1 MGICDICKSTANKK
15 NIEGILPSELLE
27 KTNLSYMEKYIYKI
41 NGTTIGS
48 GFFCEIEFNN
58 KKIPVLITNYHV
70 IDDEFLEKYKY
81 IKVDIKNGFHMIN
94 INKDRK
100 LYSSTKDKYDIMI
113 VKISKDDVNIIN
125 YLQIDSNIY
134 KTDSLSKYEN
144 EDLYLLH
151 YPNSKSAHISYGKGI
166 KQIGEYDIKH
176 KCNTDVGSSGAPILS
191 SSTNKVIGIHKGYIN
206 NGSETYNIGTFLK
219 YPLDEL
225 NKKLIDDSKNNYI
238 VAELCIKEEEINRD
252 IRILNSYEE
261 YMRENL
267 SVFNLKEEYMNE
279 KDINK
284 CLIKINEETIPF
296 TYYHKFKAKGNYT
309 IKYSFMN
316 YLTKTNQMFSGCS
329 SLGYINLSNFNS
341 ENVTNMREMFSGCS
355 SLIYVDLSKFNTKNV
370 TDMEGVFSY
379 CSSLKNLGLSNFL
392 TQNVIIM
399 NSMFEEC
406 SSLVNIDLD
415 SFNTENVTEM
425 ICMFFNCSSLTCLN
439 LSNFN
444 TKNVTNMNGMF
455 LRCSSLIDLDIHNF
469 NTENVNSM
477 YHMFGGCSSLININI
492 SSFRTRNVN
501 TMIGMFSGCSSLIS
515 LDLSHFN
522 TENLCFMS
530 DMFSGCSS
538 LKNLNLSN
546 FNTRNVFCLCNIF
559 NGCSSLKIENITS
572 TDLRIFQA
580 FKSFHFHFH

>member
-1 MGICDICKSTANKK
+1 
-15 NIEGILPSELLE
+15 
-27 KTNLSYMEKYIYKI
+27 
-41 NGTTIGS
+41 
-48 GFFCEIEFNN
+48 
-58 KKIPVLITNYHV
+58 
-70 IDDEFLEKYKY
+70 
-81 IKVDIKNGFHMIN
+81 MIN

-238 VAELCIKEEEINRD
+238 VAELCIKEEDINRD

-261 YMRENL
+261 HMRENL
-267 SVFNLKEEYMNE
+267 LEFNLKEEYMNE

-284 CLIKINEETIPF
+284 CRIKINEETIPF
-296 TYYHKFKAKGNYT
+296 TYYHKFKAKGNYI

-341 ENVTNMREMFSGCS
+341 EN
-355 SLIYVDLSKFNTKNV
+355 
-370 TDMEGVFSY
+370 
-379 CSSLKNLGLSNFL
+379 SSLKNLGLSNFL

-415 SFNTENVTEM
+415 NFNTENVTEM

-444 TKNVTNMNGMF
+444 TKNVINMNGMF
-455 LRCSSLIDLDIHNF
+455 LGCSSLIDLDIHNF

-559 NGCSSLKIENITS
+559 KGCSSLKIENIIS